1 MTIPSLDRDTI
12 LRAVATWQR
21 DEQLA
26 LAEAILRHAIASP
39 SSGARAEPLA
49 EPDSF
54 PLTGIFAREGQTP
67 PDDATVARWLDED
80 KMEKYGG

>member
-1 MTIPSLDRDTI
+1 MAIPALDRDTI
-12 LRAVATWQR
+12 LQAVATWQR
-21 DEQLA
+21 DEQLS
-26 LAEAILRHAIASP
+26 LAEAILRHAIAAPQSN
-39 SSGARAEPLA
+39 ARTEPLA
-49 EPDSF
+49 EPDTY

>member
-1 MTIPSLDRDTI
+1 MAIPALDRDTI

-26 LAEAILRHAIASP
+26 LAEAILRHAIATMQP
-39 SSGARAEPLA
+39 SVRTEPLA
-49 EPDSF
+49 QPDTY
-54 PLTGIFAREGQTP
+54 PLTGIFAREDQAP
-67 PDDATVARWLDED
+67 PDDATVARWLDEH